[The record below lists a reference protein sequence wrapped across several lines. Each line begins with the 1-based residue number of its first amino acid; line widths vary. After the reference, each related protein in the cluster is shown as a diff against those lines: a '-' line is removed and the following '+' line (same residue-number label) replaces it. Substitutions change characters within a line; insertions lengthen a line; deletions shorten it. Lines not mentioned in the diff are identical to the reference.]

1 MAVPT
6 TQGFR
11 AREKNWISFNK
22 TVFATAV
29 HRDSI
34 TQILIQT
41 GRKKSSR
48 QLSPLKYQ
56 RHADRPGTLSVK
68 IAMGMWSSLTL

>member
-41 GRKKSSR
+41 GRKKV
-48 QLSPLKYQ
+48 
-56 RHADRPGTLSVK
+56 ADSYLLLNTNGTRTGLECFP
-68 IAMGMWSSLTL
+68 